1 MYKKASATP
10 PQKMASDKTGTRIMA
25 IILATLVQDEARLN
39 DLTDLRPNI
48 TWDTPQ
54 ALDGG
59 CQLAV
64 MSARFSSGEPRQKWR
79 ISPRVGMTNDA
90 SAANGRSPLAAPY
103 LASAAATPGQT
114 DAFSLSRRNSRATYA
129 PAPAVFPATKS

>member
-1 MYKKASATP
+1 MYKHASATP

-48 TWDTPQ
+48 TKDTPQ

-103 LASAAATPGQT
+103 LASAAVPPGSSGLPT
-114 DAFSLSRRNSRATYA
+114 CCGGCRLPRSPR
-129 PAPAVFPATKS
+129 

>member
-48 TWDTPQ
+48 TKDTRQ
-54 ALDGG
+54 APDGG
-59 CQLAV
+59 RALLL
-64 MSARFSSGEPRQKWR
+64 R
-79 ISPRVGMTNDA
+79 
-90 SAANGRSPLAAPY
+90 GR
-103 LASAAATPGQT
+103 
-114 DAFSLSRRNSRATYA
+114 
-129 PAPAVFPATKS
+129 